1 LFAPFDIWTRRSSI
15 TAHSLT
21 DNSLGQLTC
30 APADMK
36 GNFVQTM
43 SNALKGWPLQTRVC
57 AEGMIDIIKKSRVS
71 QRVSVNL
78 GLTKKLGADQC
89 ALLDTLRD
97 VLIK

>member
-1 LFAPFDIWTRRSSI
+1 
-15 TAHSLT
+15 
-21 DNSLGQLTC
+21 
-30 APADMK
+30 MK

-78 GLTKKLGADQC
+78 GLTKSL
-89 ALLDTLRD
+89 ALINAHFSIRFGMF
-97 VLIK
+97 